1 MSLGAH
7 APRELTLLRGA
18 GDRGPIFSVGIVIG
32 SLAVLALSVATT
44 APLKIVA
51 PVTLLAVVLTTGYRR
66 LLRWEALLTGLIL
79 VVLFVPIR
87 RYTLPG
93 GLPFQLEPYRLLT
106 IFIAL
111 GWLCSLLADPRV

>member
-1 MSLGAH
+1 MVS
-7 APRELTLLRGA
+7 A
-18 GDRGPIFSVGIVIG
+18 GVVFG
-32 SLAVLALSVATT
+32 SFIVLALSVATT

-93 GLPFQLEPYRLLT
+93 GVVSFSVSASVLARSSGCTNSTNGLPISSARL
-106 IFIAL
+106 
-111 GWLCSLLADPRV
+111 